1 MRRLSLQGQPPVALH
16 SLMSTTCWRA
26 CGGSESLVLL
36 LGSQSPI
43 KESPIFPV
51 PLGVRAMPLRHVSAK
66 VMFRKAQTWT
76 RRWKPVV
83 AHTNQHSSLTKG
95 KRLRQRGAVRSKEV
109 HHASSVVQRQPTVRT
124 CQDACTSFATYVCV
138 ERKQRQ
144 EATCQGVQPVG
155 AP

>member
-1 MRRLSLQGQPPVALH
+1 MRRLSLQGQAPVALD

-36 LGSQSPI
+36 LGS
-43 KESPIFPV
+43 EAPIFPV
-51 PLGVRAMPLRHVSAK
+51 PLRVFAMPLRDVSAK
-66 VMFRKAQTWT
+66 VMFRKAQRWT
-76 RRWKPVV
+76 RRWVPVV

-95 KRLRQRGAVRSKEV
+95 RRLRQRGALRSKEV
-109 HHASSVVQRQPTVRT
+109 HHVSCVVQRQPTVRT

-144 EATCQGVQPVG
+144 EATWQGVERVG